1 MATTK
6 ETVLARISIDD
17 NTKVGFQSYARNA
30 ERAKK
35 TTEAFRAHAVD
46 KLVESLDKQ
55 VLALGKNAR
64 ELDLLKAATLSA
76 SDAEFASINNLHD
89 KLMLTIKLQKLQFVV
104 AKKLNYKKPQL
115 KELLTQ

>member
-55 VLALGKNAR
+55 VMAIGKSAR
-64 ELDLLKAATLSA
+64 ELDLLKAEVLMLPMVSLRL
-76 SDAEFASINNLHD
+76 SINFMTI
-89 KLMLTIKLQKLQFVV
+89 LMLTIKLQKLQYV
-104 AKKLNYKKPQL
+104 
-115 KELLTQ
+115 